1 MQLKCLLKCLDTSYD
16 ISKIH
21 GANLK
26 LNWHNAHREK
36 VEVENNRQTF
46 FKRSEA
52 CMAEAGGYFCN
63 DANHPNRYGHDPSYG
78 SYTQPAS
85 TAGRTGA

>member
-1 MQLKCLLKCLDTSYD
+1 
-16 ISKIH
+16 
-21 GANLK
+21 
-26 LNWHNAHREK
+26 
-36 VEVENNRQTF
+36 
-46 FKRSEA
+46 
-52 CMAEAGGYFCN
+52 MAEAGGYFCN